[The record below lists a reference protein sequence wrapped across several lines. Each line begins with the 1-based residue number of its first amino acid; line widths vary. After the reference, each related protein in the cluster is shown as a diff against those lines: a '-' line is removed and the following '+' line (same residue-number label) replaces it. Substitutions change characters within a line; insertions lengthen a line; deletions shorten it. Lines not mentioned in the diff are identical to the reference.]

1 MGKPTNY
8 INVFSALSDKTRL
21 RIMCALI
28 SANDALCIC
37 ELIDTLKLKQYNIS
51 RHIKELKNA
60 ELVVEKRA
68 GKFVFYSIAK
78 ANSDFHNHIIKSLQ
92 SIKDKV
98 ITEDVVRL
106 KKRLA
111 MREEGKCVVGMSK

>member
-1 MGKPTNY
+1 MAKPANY
-8 INVFSALSDKTRL
+8 TNVFSALSDKTRL

-51 RHIKELKNA
+51 RHVKELKIA
-60 ELVVEKRA
+60 ELVIEKRA

-78 ANSDFHNHIIKSLQ
+78 ANSDFGKYIIKSLAT
-92 SIKDKV
+92 IKDRAIV
-98 ITEDVVRL
+98 EDIIRL

-111 MREEGKCVVGMSK
+111 MREDGKCVVGMSK

>member
-1 MGKPTNY
+1 MSKTTNY
-8 INVFSALSDKTRL
+8 TNVFAALSDKTRL

-28 SANDALCIC
+28 NANSALCIC

-51 RHIKELKNA
+51 RHVKELKMA
-60 ELVVEKRA
+60 ELVLEKRD

-78 ANSDFHNHIIKSLQ
+78 AGNEFRKYVTKALTA
-92 SIKDKV
+92 IKDKV
-98 ITEDVVRL
+98 VSEDFIRL

-111 MREEGKCVVGMSK
+111 IRKGGKCVVGMNK